1 MQKLAL
7 IILDGFG
14 MAKEDKYNAIY
25 LANMPFFKRVWQQ
38 YPHTLLQASGE
49 YVGLPQGQIG
59 GSEVGHL
66 TIGAGRVLYQDLVR
80 VDKGF
85 TEPHG
90 QFGVLKNPEFLQF
103 LADAKTNTAHLIG
116 LVSAGGIH
124 SYDTHLHYI
133 LTLMKAH
140 NCKEPIIH
148 FISDGR
154 DTPPTSGRES
164 MKKLLTHL
172 DALQFGKVATVSGRF
187 YAMDRDK
194 NYDRIHKAT
203 DLLLSSRSDSTLT
216 IETWN
221 ENSVKIFD
229 KMYET
234 GITDEFI
241 VPTLVDKEYNGIE
254 PGSPLFFC
262 NFRSDRM
269 KQIVSDMHEKLPES
283 RIFTMTQYD
292 KTYTFAHVIFDKLVV
307 TNTLGEIIS
316 NNGLKQL
323 RSAETDKIPHVSYFF
338 NGGVEV
344 TFPGEI
350 RAFIQSNR
358 VVHYT
363 MPEMKAKEITD
374 AVISETIKEDPAFIL
389 VNFANTDLVGH
400 SGIIP
405 PTVVAAETV
414 DKEMER
420 MCDFLTK
427 NGYIV
432 LITADHGNADIMF
445 DPVTQQPVT
454 SHTMSPVPFI
464 VYDPQKYLSKDVK
477 LDQNE
482 TNGLSKVAGTV
493 LDLMGIA
500 KPAQDFESLLIV

>member
-14 MAKEDKYNAIY
+14 MAHEDEYNAIH
-25 LANMPFFKRVWQQ
+25 LANMPFFKTVWQQ

-85 TEPHG
+85 AEPMG
-90 QFGVLKNPEFLQF
+90 EFGVLKNEEFLKF
-103 LADAKTNTAHLIG
+103 IETSKEKSAHIIG

-124 SYDTHLHYI
+124 SYDTHLHQLLEI
-133 LTLMKAH
+133 MKQQG
-140 NCKEPIIH
+140 CKEPMVH

-154 DTPPTSGRES
+154 DTPPTSGKES
-164 MKKLLTHL
+164 AKKLITKIKELN
-172 DALQFGKVATVSGRF
+172 FGKIVTINGR
-187 YAMDRDK
+187 YNAMDRDK
-194 NYDRIHKAT
+194 NYDRTYKAT
-203 DLLLSSRSDSTLT
+203 ELIMYGKSVEKVIDAHWS
-216 IETWN
+216 
-221 ENSVKIFD
+221 ENVVKAFD
-229 KMYET
+229 NSYEK

-241 VPTLVDKEYNGIE
+241 EPILVDSTYTGIE
-254 PGSPLFFC
+254 NGAPLYFF

-269 KQIVSDMHEKLPES
+269 KQIVTELHEKLPDS
-283 RIFTMTQYD
+283 LVFTMTQYD
-292 KTYTFAHVIFDKLVV
+292 KEYDFAHVIFGKLTV

-316 NNGLKQL
+316 KQGLKQL

-344 TFPGEI
+344 VFPGEI

-363 MPEMKAKEITD
+363 MPEMKAKEIAN
-374 AVISETIKEDPAFIL
+374 AVIDNAQKEDPAFIL
-389 VNFANTDLVGH
+389 VNFANSDLVGH
-400 SGIIP
+400 SGMIP
-405 PTVVAAETV
+405 PTIKAVETV
-414 DKEMER
+414 DREMQR
-420 MCDFLTK
+420 LCNFLTD
-427 NGYIV
+427 NGYVVI
-432 LITADHGNADIMF
+432 ITADHGNADIMF
-445 DPVTQQPVT
+445 NPITQQPVT
-454 SHTMSPVPFI
+454 SHTMSPVPFV
-464 VYDPQKYLSKDVK
+464 VYDPKKYISKNIQ
-477 LDQNE
+477 LDQNR

-493 LDLMGIA
+493 LELMELP
-500 KPAQDFESLLIV
+500 KPDKDFESLLI